1 MLSYL
6 RWIRET
12 ANSQY
17 KIIPRTNIFLLT
29 SLTKNYMLIE
39 YGTSVS
45 NSQHSMLD
53 LRNDN
58 SVLIYNIM
66 QEIISKTSVFIL
78 W

>member
-12 ANSQY
+12 ANSQN